1 MSAKKELRIGVIGAG
16 SRGALSYLAHNPE
29 DNVRL
34 VAGADLDES
43 ILKFFKEKFG
53 PDVFVTKNYKEIL
66 ARQDV
71 DAVFITTP
79 DYCHEEQTIEALKAG
94 KHVYLE
100 KPMAITTE
108 GCDRVLRTAKETGRK
123 LYMGHNMRHMSFVL
137 KMKEL
142 IDNGAIGEVKTAW
155 FRHFISYGGDAY
167 FRDWHADRKY
177 SNGLLL
183 QKASHD
189 IDILHWLCGGYTD
202 VTHAMGGLTVYD
214 QVKDRHQGKW
224 PSIKENWKDSNWPPL
239 SQKQLSPVINV
250 EDVNMMNMHL
260 NNGVFACYQQCHYTP
275 DAWRSYTIIG
285 TEGRIE
291 NFGDYPMCPGQC
303 VIRVWNKRTT
313 YNAYGDEQYC
323 VELQEGEHGGADTAI
338 VKEFIQYLRE
348 DCEIKTSA
356 IAARNSVATACAA
369 TESLRNGGIPVKVL
383 PVPKDLM
390 LL

>member
-1 MSAKKELRIGVIGAG
+1 LKEKTLDAG
-16 SRGALSYLAHNPE
+16 HRGALSYIVHNPA

-34 VAGADLDES
+34 VAGADTDEGV
-43 ILKFFKEKFG
+43 LKFFKEKFG
-53 PDVFVTKNYKEIL
+53 PDVLVTMDYKELL
-66 ARQDV
+66 AQRDI

-79 DYCHEEQTIEALKAG
+79 DYCHEEHTIAALKAG

-108 GCDRVLRTAKETGRK
+108 GCDRILRTAYETGRK
-123 LYMGHNMRHMSFVL
+123 LYLGHNMRHMGFVL

-142 IDNGAIGEVKTAW
+142 IDKGAIGEVKTAW
-155 FRHFISYGGDAY
+155 CRHFISYGGDAY
-167 FRDWHADRKY
+167 FMDWHADRRY

-189 IDILHWLCGGYTD
+189 IDVLHWLCGGYTT
-202 VTHAMGGLTVYD
+202 VTHAMGGLTVYN

-224 PSIKENWKDSNWPPL
+224 PSFKERWKETNWPPL
-239 SQKQLSPVINV
+239 SQKQLNPIIDV
-250 EDVNMMNMHL
+250 EDVSMMNMQL
-260 NNGVFACYQQCHYTP
+260 DNGVFACYQQCHFTP
-275 DAWRSYTIIG
+275 DAWRNYTIIG

-291 NFGDYPMCPGQC
+291 NFGDYPYCPGQC
-303 VIRVWNKRTT
+303 VIRVWNKRTG

-338 VKEFIQYLRE
+338 VKEFIQYIRG

-369 TESLRNGGIPVKVL
+369 TESLRNGGVPVNVP

-390 LL
+390 LP